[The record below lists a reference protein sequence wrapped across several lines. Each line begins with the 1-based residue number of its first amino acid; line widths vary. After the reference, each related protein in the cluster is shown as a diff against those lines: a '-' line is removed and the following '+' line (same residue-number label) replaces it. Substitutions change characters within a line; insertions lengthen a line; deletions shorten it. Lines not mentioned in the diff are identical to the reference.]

1 MKIEAIKKKDI
12 AVTPK
17 YATDCAAGLDLH
29 ACVGEPVTLEP
40 GETQIIGSGFAVNIH
55 TPYIAGILLPRSGLG
70 ANSSGIIL
78 RNLVGLIDSNYRQE
92 IKMVVWNNS
101 QKPFTINHGDR
112 LCQMIFVPIIQVE
125 LLWYNEFEDE
135 NGVN

>member
-1 MKIEAIKKKDI
+1 MKIEAKKMKDI

-17 YATDCAAGLDLH
+17 YATECAAGLDLN
-29 ACVGEPVTLEP
+29 ACVYEPVTLEP

-70 ANSSGIIL
+70 ANSGIIL
-78 RNLVGLIDSNYRQE
+78 RNLVGLIDADYRQE
-92 IKMVVWNNS
+92 VKMVVWNNS
-101 QKPFTINHGDR
+101 QKPFTINHGDK

-125 LLWYNEFEDE
+125 LLWNTEFEDE
-135 NGVN
+135 NGL